1 MAEQDQVLRV
11 ERLGPVTR
19 LTLNRP
25 KAMNA
30 LNSELLVALG
40 GAIEAAAHDETRVL
54 LLTGSGPAFCAGAD
68 LKEVLASQSVAPG
81 ELDFLDRAGQ
91 VLDALR
97 NFPKPLI
104 AALNGLTLAG
114 GLELAMCADI
124 IVAAD
129 TATVGDGHANFGV
142 YPGGGGAALLPR
154 LLPPQLAMYLLFTGQ
169 SLSAAQMQSHG
180 LVSEVH
186 PPDQLADASLQ
197 LAQTIAGKSPAA
209 LARMKAVARHSAD
222 KSAAD
227 ALLHEQVM
235 LRRHLRSADLRE
247 GLAAFAERRT
257 PVFTGR

>member
-1 MAEQDQVLRV
+1 MADQDQVLCL

-30 LNSELLVALG
+30 LNAQLLVSLG
-40 GAIEAAAHDETRVL
+40 EAIDIAVADETRVL
-54 LLTGSGPAFCAGAD
+54 LITGNGPAFCAGAD
-68 LKEVLASQSVAPG
+68 LKEVLAERSVAPG
-81 ELDFLDRAGQ
+81 ELDFLDRASQ

-97 NFPKPLI
+97 GFPKPLI
-104 AALNGLTLAG
+104 VALNGLTLAG

-169 SLSAAQMQSHG
+169 SLSAAQMQAHG

-186 PPDQLADASLQ
+186 PPERLADASLK
-197 LAQTIAGKSPAA
+197 LAQSIAGKSPAA
-209 LARMKAVARHSAD
+209 LGRMKAVARHAAD

-247 GLAAFAERRT
+247 GLAAFAERRA